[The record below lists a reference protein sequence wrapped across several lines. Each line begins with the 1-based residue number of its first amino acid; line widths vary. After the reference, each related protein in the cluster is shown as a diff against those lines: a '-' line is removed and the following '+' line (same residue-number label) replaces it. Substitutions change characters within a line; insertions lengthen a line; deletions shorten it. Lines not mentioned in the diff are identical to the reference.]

1 MSDDVKQMMLDDSTD
16 LLDNVE
22 VTTIA
27 DQCHKLKALQDDI
40 DRAEEHVSNL
50 KKMADDISSRVIPE
64 LLAEQGLS
72 SLKLADGSSVTVKR
86 EYRCTLP
93 KEDERRQSA
102 YNWLRENG
110 LGDIIKNNVSVTF
123 GRGEDDKA
131 QQLLDLA
138 ASKGFNPHQKSDVAW
153 NLDLPYFFLPIEAA
167 IALAESSDLPWVNQ
181 LSKSAPNTIILTAI
195 VDALFFYG
203 TAYLEVTE
211 VYLRYGNC
219 YDWFCFNVA

>member
-1 MSDDVKQMMLDDSTD
+1 MRNTMSDDVKSMMLEDSTD

-27 DQCHKLKALQDDI
+27 AECQKLKSLQDDI
-40 DRAEEHVSNL
+40 DRAEEHVDNL
-50 KKMADDISSRVIPE
+50 KKLAEDISSRVIPE
-64 LLAEQGLS
+64 LLAEQGLT

-131 QQLLDLA
+131 QRLLDLA
-138 ASKGFNPHQKSDVAW
+138 ASNGFEPNQKSDVAW
-153 NLDLPYFFLPIEAA
+153 N
-167 IALAESSDLPWVNQ
+167 
-181 LSKSAPNTIILTAI
+181 TLTA
-195 VDALFFYG
+195 LFQERVESGLDMPSDVFS
-203 TAYLEVTE
+203 TWIKDTTKIT
-211 VYLRYGNC
+211 RK
-219 YDWFCFNVA
+219 